1 MRHQDE
7 IAWLIGLVI
16 VLIVICLMIF
26 YVVLVGCPPG
36 GVVIPHNLGVFF
48 FLH

>member
-1 MRHQDE
+1 MRRRDE
-7 IAWLIGLVI
+7 LTWLIGLVI
-16 VLIVICLMIF
+16 LLIVLILVCF

-36 GVVIPHNLGVFF
+36 GVDIPHNLDIFF

>member
-1 MRHQDE
+1 MRRRDE
-7 IAWLIGLVI
+7 LTWLIGLVI
-16 VLIVICLMIF
+16 VLIFICLMIF

-36 GVVIPHNLGVFF
+36 GVVIPHNLDIFF